1 MKFKERLLQGILIKR
16 YKRFF
21 VDIKYKNKI
30 ITGHCPNSGSMMGLL
45 NKGNK
50 VWFSR
55 SNNPSRKLKHTL
67 EIIEVEKKMVGIN
80 TLFTNK
86 IVLDALNQK
95 KIKNLIKF
103 NNIKAEV
110 KFSDNTR
117 FDFLIS
123 NNKKKCFLEVK
134 NVTLSRKKKIAEF
147 PDAVTS
153 RGTKHL
159 NELINAKKKGYE
171 SYMLYLIQREDC
183 TSFKIAEDID
193 LEYRNAFNKALNNG
207 VKMLC
212 YDCKLNNEEI
222 RLNNQ
227 INYEQQL

>member
-1 MKFKERLLQGILIKR
+1 MKFKERLLQGTLIKR

-30 ITGHCPNSGSMMGLL
+30 ITSHCPNSGSMMGLL

-55 SNNPSRKLKHTL
+55 SNNPSRKLKYTL

-80 TLFTNK
+80 TLFSNK

-103 NNIKAEV
+103 NNIKTEV

-134 NVTLSRKKKIAEF
+134 NVTLSRQKEIAEF
-147 PDAVTS
+147 PDSVTS

-159 NELINAKKKGYE
+159 NELINAKKKVYE
-171 SYMLYLIQREDC
+171 RLI
-183 TSFKIAEDID
+183 
-193 LEYRNAFNKALNNG
+193 
-207 VKMLC
+207 
-212 YDCKLNNEEI
+212 
-222 RLNNQ
+222 
-227 INYEQQL
+227 

>member
-1 MKFKERLLQGILIKR
+1 MKFNDKLLQGTLIKR

-50 VWFSR
+50 VWFST
-55 SNNPSRKLKHTL
+55 SDNPKRKLKYTL
-67 EIIEVEKKMVGIN
+67 EIIEAEKKLVGIN

-86 IVLDALNQK
+86 IVLEALNQK

-103 NNIKAEV
+103 DKIKTEV
-110 KFSDNTR
+110 KFSDKTR

-123 NNKKKCFLEVK
+123 NNKEKCFLEVK
-134 NVTLSRKKKIAEF
+134 NVTLTRKERIAEF
-147 PDAVTS
+147 PDAITF
-153 RGTKHL
+153 RGRKHL
-159 NELINAKKKGYE
+159 RELIVAKKKGFE
-171 SYMLYLIQREDC
+171 SYILYLIQRENLK
-183 TSFKIAEDID
+183 TFKIAKDID
-193 LEYRNAFNKALNNG
+193 EEYKNAFDDALKNG
-207 VKMLC
+207 VKVLC

-222 RLNNQ
+222 KLNNQ
-227 INYEQQL
+227 INYE